1 MPRRLILPAVA
12 FLVALIAAAVLLLP
26 GDDRPEDHTRAAHAP
41 RVTTPAPPLRI
52 PDLPDTDAMAEIL
65 PMHQAVRLAAQRFH
79 GKPLDIALIPAR
91 PAEAASGVLLVYR
104 LRMLTGSRDV
114 LDIRMDAVSGR
125 VLELSGADLAGVH
138 RGPAPRGDKKKRKD

>member
-1 MPRRLILPAVA
+1 MPRRLILPAA
-12 FLVALIAAAVLLLP
+12 ALLVALIAAAVLLLP
-26 GDDRPEDHTRAAHAP
+26 GDDRPATHAP
-41 RVTTPAPPLRI
+41 RLTAPHTPAPGI

-79 GKPLDIALIPAR
+79 GKPLDIALIPPR

-104 LRMLTGSRDV
+104 LRMLTPGRDV

-138 RGPAPRGDKKKRKD
+138 RGPATRGDKKKRKD